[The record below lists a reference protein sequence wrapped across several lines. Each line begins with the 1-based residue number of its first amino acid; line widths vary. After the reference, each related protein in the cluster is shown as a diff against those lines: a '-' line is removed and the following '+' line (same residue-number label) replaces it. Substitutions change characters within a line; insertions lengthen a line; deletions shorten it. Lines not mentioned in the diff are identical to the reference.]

1 MKDTHQAIYIKYILP
16 GDCIYSDLKS
26 KVMHEQYKV
35 LTVYLII
42 IL

>member
-1 MKDTHQAIYIKYILP
+1 MKDTRQYVYIKHILS
-16 GDCIYSDLKS
+16 GECIYSDLKS
-26 KVMHEQYKV
+26 KVMHRQYKV